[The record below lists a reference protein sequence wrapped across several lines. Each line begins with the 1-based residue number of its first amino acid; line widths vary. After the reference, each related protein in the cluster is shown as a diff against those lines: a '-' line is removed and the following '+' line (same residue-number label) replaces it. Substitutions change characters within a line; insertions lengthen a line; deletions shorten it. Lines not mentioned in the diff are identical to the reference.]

1 VGGLVKVLLQR
12 VNEASVT
19 VGGQMAGKIKC
30 GLVAFVGI
38 AKDDTERDVIYVAD
52 KVINLRIF
60 EDEKSKFNLS
70 IRDVGGSILIV
81 SQFTLMADTRKGRRP
96 SFVHAAPPDMAELMI
111 NLFIEFIREK
121 EIGVETGRFQT
132 HMLVKIFNDGP
143 VTVMLDSRDKIT

>member
-1 VGGLVKVLLQR
+1 MKVLLQR

-19 VGGQMAGKIKC
+19 VGNQTIGQIKH

-38 AKDDTERDVIYVAD
+38 AKDDAEKDAIFLAD

-70 IRDVGGSILIV
+70 TRDVGGSILIV
-81 SQFTLMADTRKGRRP
+81 SQFTLMADTGKGRRP
-96 SFVHAAPPDMAELMI
+96 SFVNAAPPDKAEHII
-111 NLFIEFIREK
+111 NLFIECIREK
-121 EIGVETGRFQT
+121 AISVETGQFQA